1 MERILHLWHC
11 HHCINLAMSK
21 QPAKRAAKRK
31 AADDIA
37 DTRDSNVLASLD
49 LSSSISVRDIADA
62 LLNLLPE
69 GATKQHPSAKKL
81 AKAFPIVI
89 ATLDNRSNTL
99 ARKSEED
106 GQRAQLAFRFPIEG
120 EGKLGDGKMGEGKVG
135 DGEESEQFTTIEI
148 PEETFAGVLKFLD
161 GREITKAS
169 LVCKSWLVS
178 SRLPSLWEKLDA
190 TCGLTNKSRKLNMTI
205 FTKLLARPQF
215 SCLKHIVMP
224 HHSLQLS
231 KTSIAKMAK
240 LLPNL
245 ETFEM
250 PSVWA
255 TGPKLKDEHIVSI
268 AENFSQLTAIRN
280 IEMWS
285 ISNSGIANMAQTM
298 GGKLLDL
305 RINGSI
311 YYLADSGLRAIAF
324 WCPNLEYFSYK
335 ISWGYNAG
343 RDYLSGDGV
352 VNLIRKCRRLEIVEL
367 KDARNVT
374 REHFEEILSMVE
386 EGDDDEEFALRK
398 INLEGVGYTF
408 IIEENPLRIVDKEA
422 HNNVQISAADLDRF
436 N

>member
-1 MERILHLWHC
+1 MGDFVGEKSIA
-11 HHCINLAMSK
+11 AMSK

-31 AADDIA
+31 AADDISNA
-37 DTRDSNVLASLD
+37 RDSNVLASLD
-49 LSSSISVRDIADA
+49 LSSSISHRDIADA
-62 LLNLLPE
+62 LLTLLPE
-69 GATKQHPSAKKL
+69 GATRQHPSAKKL

-89 ATLDNRSNTL
+89 AALDNRSNTL
-99 ARKSEED
+99 ARKSEAQ
-106 GQRAQLAFRFPIEG
+106 GQLAQLAFRFPIEG
-120 EGKLGDGKMGEGKVG
+120 EGKVGEGKLG
-135 DGEESEQFTTIEI
+135 DGEELEQFTTIEI
-148 PEETFAGVLKFLD
+148 PEETFVGVLKFLD
-161 GREITKAS
+161 GREVTNTS

-215 SCLKHIVMP
+215 SCLKHFVMP

-250 PSVWA
+250 PASVWC
-255 TGPKLKDEHIVSI
+255 TGPKLKDEHIVCL
-268 AENFSQLTAIRN
+268 AENFTQLTAIRN

-324 WCPNLEYFSYK
+324 WCNNLKHFSYK

-352 VNLIRKCRRLEIVEL
+352 VELIRKCRRLEIVEL
-367 KDARNVT
+367 TDARNVT
-374 REHFEEILSMVE
+374 REHWQEILTMVE
-386 EGDDDEEFALRK
+386 EGGEEYALRK
-398 INLEGVGYTF
+398 ILLVGYKF
-408 IIEENPLRIVDKEA
+408 FIEENPLRIVDKEA
-422 HNNVQISAADLDRF
+422 RNNVQISAADLDDLY
-436 N
+436 

>member
-1 MERILHLWHC
+1 
-11 HHCINLAMSK
+11 MSK

-37 DTRDSNVLASLD
+37 DARDSNVLASLD
-49 LSSSISVRDIADA
+49 LSSSISTRDIADA
-62 LLNLLPE
+62 LLTLLPE

-89 ATLDNRSNTL
+89 AALDNRSNTL
-99 ARKSEED
+99 ARKSEAD

-120 EGKLGDGKMGEGKVG
+120 EGKLGD
-135 DGEESEQFTTIEI
+135 EEEPEQFTTIEI
-148 PEETFAGVLKFLD
+148 PEETFVGVLKFLD

-190 TCGLTNKSRKLNMTI
+190 TCGLTNKSRKLNMTL
-205 FTKLLARPQF
+205 FTKLLSRPQF

-255 TGPKLKDEHIVSI
+255 TGPKLKDEHIVSL
-268 AENFSQLTAIRN
+268 AENFTQLSAIRN

-324 WCPNLEYFSYK
+324 WCNNLKHFSYK
-335 ISWGYNAG
+335 ISWGYQAV

-352 VNLIRKCRRLEIVEL
+352 VNLIGKCRRLEILEL

-374 REHFEEILSMVE
+374 KEHFHQILRMVE
-386 EGDDDEEFALRK
+386 EGDGEEEFALRK

-408 IIEENPLRIVDKEA
+408 TIEENPLRIVDKEA
-422 HNNVQISAADLDRF
+422 YKEARNVQISAADLDDLY
-436 N
+436 